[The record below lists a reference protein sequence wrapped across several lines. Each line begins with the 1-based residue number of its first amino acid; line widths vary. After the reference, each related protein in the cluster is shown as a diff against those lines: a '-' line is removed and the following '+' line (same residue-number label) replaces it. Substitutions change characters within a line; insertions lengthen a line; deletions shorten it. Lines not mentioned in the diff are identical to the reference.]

1 MIDVSPMMIFA
12 LPLAVNLLL
21 VFSWWVAYTVRDVA
35 RQAPTRPAHIY
46 RCAVCDRVYVDERD
60 VPLARCPTCGCLN
73 EATKR

>member
-1 MIDVSPMMIFA
+1 MIEIELTSLFLMPLVSS
-12 LPLAVNLLL
+12 LAFI
-21 VFSWWVAYTVRDVA
+21 VFWWLAYTLRDIL

-73 EATKR
+73 EAIRR